1 MKPWLTDKKTEEQ
14 IYRETLNNT
23 MQKLASS
30 VTSLESTLAAQK
42 LVLEQILDKT
52 NRLEDNNN
60 WRQEGQDIKSEIISL
75 KGLFLSS

>member
-14 IYRETLNNT
+14 IYRDTLNNT
-23 MQKLASS
+23 MQKLTST

>member
-1 MKPWLTDKKTEEQ
+1 MKPWLTDEKTEEQ